1 MSDLHTIAHEFFLSQ
16 RRDSWVPAYLAGRGF
31 PEEVQRRFQIGYAPA
46 AWRTLTSLLRSYGF
60 GEDRQVSSGLVRRS
74 RHGRLYDLFRDR
86 VMFAIRTRDGSI
98 AGFIGR
104 TAEGV
109 GGPKYLNSPESPHF
123 QKGRLL
129 YGLHE
134 LRGRPVVVEGPL
146 DAIAVRMAGFAA
158 VSPCGTRLT
167 SDQAALLGDDPLLAL
182 DGDPAGLRGALHAWD
197 LFDGPVNAVVLPPGK
212 DPADL
217 LSTGGPAAVRAAL
230 RHEIPLIDLAV
241 DEAIDRH
248 HLQFIEGQ
256 VAAARAAAEVIARIR
271 HDNAARQVA
280 RVAARLAFDPAE
292 ITTYVIEAL
301 ERPPS
306 IRQPWLWSDA
316 LTSELSGGVRGR

>member
-1 MSDLHTIAHEFFLSQ
+1 MSELHTLAHEFFLSQ

-46 AWRTLTSLLRSYGF
+46 AWRTLTGLLRSYGF
-60 GEDRQVSSGLVRRS
+60 SDDRQVRSGLVRRS

-86 VMFAIRTRDGSI
+86 VMFAIRDRDGSI

-104 TAEGV
+104 TAEDA

-129 YGLHE
+129 YGLHGS
-134 LRGRPVVVEGPL
+134 RGRPVVVEGPL
-146 DAIAVRMAGFAA
+146 DAVAVRLAGFAA

-167 SDQAALLGDDPLLAL
+167 CHQAALLGDDPLLAL

-197 LFDGPVNAVVLPPGK
+197 LFDGPINAVVLPPGK

-217 LSTGGPAAVRAAL
+217 LRTGGPGAVRAAL
-230 RHEIPLIDLAV
+230 RQETPLIDLAV

-248 HLQFIEGQ
+248 RLQFIEGQ
-256 VAAARAAAEVIARIR
+256 VAAARAAAEVIAGIR

-280 RVAARLAFDPAE
+280 RVAAKLAFDPAE

-301 ERPPS
+301 ERPPAA
-306 IRQPWLWSDA
+306 RRPWLWSDA
-316 LTSELSGGVRGR
+316 LTAELLDGDRGR